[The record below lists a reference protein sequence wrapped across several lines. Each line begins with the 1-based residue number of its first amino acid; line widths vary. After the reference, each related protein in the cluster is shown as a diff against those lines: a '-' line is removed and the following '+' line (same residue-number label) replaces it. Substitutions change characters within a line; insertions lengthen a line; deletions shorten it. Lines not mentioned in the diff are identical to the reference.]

1 MSKVKTS
8 GFVYIWR
15 DRKHNRYYIGSHWG
29 SEDDGYICSSPW
41 MRQAY
46 SHRPQD
52 FRRRILSRITTNR
65 SDLLMEEQR
74 WFDMVKP
81 EEIKIRYYN
90 LHLKT
95 YGPWYAKEES
105 RLSVGEKISRA
116 KKGKSTGP
124 RDPSIGEKISEV
136 KKQKFAER
144 RELTGSAF
152 TEEHREAMSEC
163 KLGKTQTEESNNKR
177 SETLKRKY
185 ESGELTARS
194 TPQTEESNRKRSE
207 KMTGIAKSDDTKKRM
222 SKAQSKE
229 YLVKFI
235 DGSEIVVNGL
245 KAFCIERGIPYV
257 TATKAM
263 KANVSI
269 KKYSITSISL
279 AINSRQ

>member
-1 MSKVKTS
+1 MS

-29 SEDDGYICSSPW
+29 REDDGYICSSQW
-41 MRQAY
+41 MKR
-46 SHRPQD
+46 SFNRRPND
-52 FRRRILSRITTNR
+52 FKRRIISRVHSSR
-65 SDLLMEEQR
+65 LDLLKEESR
-74 WFDMVKP
+74 WLSMVKD

-90 LHLKT
+90 LMLRAPEH
-95 YGPWYAKEES
+95 WYHYEES
-105 RLSVGEKISRA
+105 RLSVGEKISRS

-152 TEEHREAMSEC
+152 TEEHRKAMSEC
-163 KLGKTQTEESNNKR
+163 KLGKTQTEESNSKR

-222 SKAQSKE
+222 SKSQSKD
-229 YLVKFI
+229 YLIKFM

-245 KAFCIERGIPYV
+245 KAFCVEHGIPYA

-269 KKYSITSISL
+269 KKYSIASISL

>member
-29 SEDDGYICSSPW
+29 SDDDGYICSSPW

-116 KKGKSTGP
+116 KKGKNTGP
-124 RDPSIGEKISEV
+124 RDASIGQKISEA
-136 KKQKFAER
+136 KKKKCAER

-152 TEEHREAMSEC
+152 TEEHRKAMSEC
-163 KLGKTQTEESNNKR
+163 RIGTTQSDESNQKR

-185 ESGELTARS
+185 ESGELIAHS
-194 TPQTEESNRKRSE
+194 NPQTEESNIKRSE
-207 KMTGIAKSDDTKKRM
+207 KMTGVTKSDDTKKRM
-222 SKAQSKE
+222 SKAQSKQ
-229 YLVKFI
+229 YLIKFL
-235 DGSEIVVNGL
+235 DGTSVIAHGL
-245 KAFCIERGIPYV
+245 KAFCVERGIPYV
-257 TATKAM
+257 TATKALL
-263 KANVSI
+263 SGTQI
-269 KKYSITSISL
+269 KKYSIALISIT
-279 AINSRQ
+279 